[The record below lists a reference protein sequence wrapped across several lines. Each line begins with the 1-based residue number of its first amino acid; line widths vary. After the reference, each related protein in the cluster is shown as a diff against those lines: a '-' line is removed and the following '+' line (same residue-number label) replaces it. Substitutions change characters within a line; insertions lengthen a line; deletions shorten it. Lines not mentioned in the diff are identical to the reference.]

1 MHYYLKSWF
10 ESRCITDTVC
20 NVYCLTMGCV
30 SVQATELSLSSF
42 DQFYQVHEILDN
54 GCNYTKLLAT
64 KFRIKKKMKTK
75 SILALHKFLVSKTA
89 TYIYIFKK
97 KKNSKFIISNN
108 KEVYLSIRY
117 EYIELL
123 CTNNSAI
130 RTIKCWHWQL
140 YNIR

>member
-1 MHYYLKSWF
+1 M
-10 ESRCITDTVC
+10 
-20 NVYCLTMGCV
+20 
-30 SVQATELSLSSF
+30 
-42 DQFYQVHEILDN
+42 HEILDN

-64 KFRIKKKMKTK
+64 KFIIKKKMKTK

-130 RTIKCWHWQL
+130 RTIKC
-140 YNIR
+140 

>member
-1 MHYYLKSWF
+1 MA
-10 ESRCITDTVC
+10 
-20 NVYCLTMGCV
+20 
-30 SVQATELSLSSF
+30 ATTQNSLPQNLEL
-42 DQFYQVHEILDN
+42 
-54 GCNYTKLLAT
+54 
-64 KFRIKKKMKTK
+64 KKKMKTK

-97 KKNSKFIISNN
+97 KKNSKFISNN

-130 RTIKCWHWQL
+130 RTIKC
-140 YNIR
+140 